1 MEKYFIFLHSQSF
14 TKLAQPY
21 SASHKLI
28 GRVGKFSH
36 TSLIVL
42 IEAGMAIVLRIVI
55 VIVVQSFTAT
65 PSRSKAIIGMQEKPD
80 TLRSDRNGR
89 INDS

>member
-1 MEKYFIFLHSQSF
+1 M
-14 TKLAQPY
+14 LAN
-21 SASHKLI
+21 
-28 GRVGKFSH
+28 FH
-36 TSLIVL
+36 TQVLIVP
-42 IEAGMAIVLRIVI
+42 IEAGMAIVLWIVI
-55 VIVVQSFTAT
+55 VIVAQSFTAT

>member
-1 MEKYFIFLHSQSF
+1 MRIANCELR
-14 TKLAQPY
+14 
-21 SASHKLI
+21 I
-28 GRVGKFSH
+28 G
-36 TSLIVL
+36 LIVQ
-42 IEAGMAIVLRIVI
+42 IEAGMAIVLWIMIVA
-55 VIVVQSFTAT
+55 QSFTAT